1 MVSENSVT
9 RWLDGVKAGDDAA
22 IAQLW
27 NRYFERLVWLAR
39 GKLPRRC
46 RQAFDEEDV
55 AISAF
60 QSFCDRAARGRFPKL
75 NDRND
80 LWVLLLTLTMRKAVA
95 AVRHQTRCKR
105 GGGRVLAASDFEG
118 DGTTASEYVNALE
131 REPSPEDVTRVA
143 DDLERLLGR
152 LENDTL
158 RTVALRKLHGF
169 DLQEIANELGAST
182 RTVERKLRLIRATW
196 EQELQ
201 E

>member
-9 RWLDGVKAGDDAA
+9 RWLEGVKAGDDAA
-22 IAQLW
+22 IAKLW

-60 QSFCDRAARGRFPKL
+60 QSFCDRASRGRFPKL

-80 LWVLLLTLTMRKAVA
+80 LWVLLLTLTIRKVVA

-105 GGGRVLAASDFEG
+105 GGGQVLAASDFEG
-118 DGTTASEYVNALE
+118 DDATANGYLNALE
-131 REPSPEDVTRVA
+131 REPSPEDVIRVA
-143 DDLERLLGR
+143 DDLERLLGQ

-158 RTVALRKLHGF
+158 RMVALRKLNGF
-169 DLQEIANELGAST
+169 DLQEIATELGAST
-182 RTVERKLRLIRATW
+182 RTLERKLRLIRATW

-201 E
+201 R